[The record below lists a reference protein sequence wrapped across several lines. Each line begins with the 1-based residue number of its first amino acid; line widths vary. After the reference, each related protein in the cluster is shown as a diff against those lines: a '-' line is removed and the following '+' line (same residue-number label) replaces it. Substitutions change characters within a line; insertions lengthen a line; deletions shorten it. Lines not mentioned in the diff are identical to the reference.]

1 MFDIDRNAI
10 IHVFGEEL
18 LRHSQFESNCNRV
31 ELMESYICA
40 CFHCGTFFFPEE
52 IIRWKDG
59 RTAICPHC
67 NWNAVLPDSAHLPL
81 TPEYLAEMKKRWCRP
96 S

>member
-1 MFDIDRNAI
+1 MFDVDREAI

-18 LRHSQFESNCNRV
+18 LRHAQCESLSNRQ
-31 ELMESYICA
+31 ELMDSFVCA

-52 IIRWKDG
+52 IKRWTDRG
-59 RTAICPHC
+59 SAICPHC
-67 NWNAVLPDSAHLPL
+67 QWNAVLPDSASVPL
-81 TPEYLAEMKKRWCRP
+81 TAGYLAEMKKRWCKP